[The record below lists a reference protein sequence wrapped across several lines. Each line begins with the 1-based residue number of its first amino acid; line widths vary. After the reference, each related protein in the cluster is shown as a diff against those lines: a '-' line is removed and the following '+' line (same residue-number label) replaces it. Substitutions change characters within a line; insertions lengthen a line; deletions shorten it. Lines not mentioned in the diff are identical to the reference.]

1 MTSRKDLD
9 KFSSSVSS
17 SEVLGIES
25 DSETWGFSTK
35 TQGPQGKLPY
45 TSDFLINDP
54 SGYHFGMSQNAG
66 MGWNPSELLR
76 KQFAILSTLGGMR
89 NPDGSPIALGL
100 HIGHFELTEL
110 IEAASVELKNLNTIP
125 FAMYCTDPC
134 DGRSQGTPGMLDSLP
149 YRNDAAQVFRR
160 LVRSMPTA
168 RGVMGIAS
176 CDKGLPAMMMALA
189 GLHELPVVIVPGGS
203 TLANEDGEDTAMIQ
217 SIGARFAQG
226 EVTLDYAQEMGCK
239 ACASPGGGCQFL
251 GTAGTSQVIAESL
264 GLAVTHSAISPSG
277 SPAWIDIA
285 KRSAKALVLLE
296 QMEINSQQI
305 LTDAAFNNAMLVHAA
320 CGGSTN
326 LLIHLPA
333 IAHSAAR
340 NKMDVNDWN
349 NVNRQIPRLVDVLPN
364 GPNGFPTSQ
373 MYSAGGVPEVMLH
386 LRKMG
391 LLDTSVMTVSGLTLG
406 ENLDWWEQSKR
417 RFEVR
422 KYLKEVDKVDPDD
435 VIMTPDQA
443 RSKGLT
449 STVTF
454 PSGNIAPEGSV
465 IKSTSIDPEVV
476 DSDGVYRKIGPAR
489 VFTSE
494 SAAITAIKSLDDE
507 NKIKP
512 GDIMVMTCGGPMGT
526 GMEEVF
532 QVTVALKYLSY
543 GKEVALI
550 TDARFSGVSTGACIG
565 HVGPEA
571 LAGGPIGKILEGDLV
586 EIEVD
591 RVNLSGTIN
600 LIGENGKN
608 LGVDWGTQQLLDRET
623 QSDLKP
629 HPLLPDDSRLWAALQ
644 NASGGTWGGCV
655 FDVDSIVET
664 LEAGTEALKN
674 K

>member
-1 MTSRKDLD
+1 
-9 KFSSSVSS
+9 
-17 SEVLGIES
+17 
-25 DSETWGFSTK
+25 
-35 TQGPQGKLPY
+35 
-45 TSDFLINDP
+45 
-54 SGYHFGMSQNAG
+54 
-66 MGWNPSELLR
+66 
-76 KQFAILSTLGGMR
+76 
-89 NPDGSPIALGL
+89 
-100 HIGHFELTEL
+100 
-110 IEAASVELKNLNTIP
+110 
-125 FAMYCTDPC
+125 
-134 DGRSQGTPGMLDSLP
+134 
-149 YRNDAAQVFRR
+149 
-160 LVRSMPTA
+160 
-168 RGVMGIAS
+168 
-176 CDKGLPAMMMALA
+176 
-189 GLHELPVVIVPGGS
+189 
-203 TLANEDGEDTAMIQ
+203 
-217 SIGARFAQG
+217 
-226 EVTLDYAQEMGCK
+226 MGCK

-264 GLAVTHSAISPSG
+264 GLAVIHSAISPSG

-333 IAHSAAR
+333 IAHSAGRA
-340 NKMDVNDWN
+340 KMDVNDWN

-406 ENLDWWEQSKR
+406 ENLDWWEQSQR

-465 IKSTSIDPEVV
+465 IKSTAIDPEVV
-476 DSDGVYRKIGPAR
+476 DLDGVYRKIGPAR

-494 SAAITAIKSLDDE
+494 SAAIAAIKSLDDE
-507 NKIKP
+507 KKIKP

-600 LIGENGKN
+600 LVGENGKN
-608 LGVDWGTQQLLDRET
+608 LGVDWGTQQLMDRET

-655 FDVDSIVET
+655 FDVESIVET
-664 LEAGTEALKN
+664 LEAGREALKN